1 MEWKKRH
8 MRCLALCVALAVL
21 LVGQAWAAI
30 PKQLIAGGHTV
41 GIRMQTEGVVIT
53 GFDAS
58 GSAAEKAGLRAG
70 DVIRMVNH
78 TPVED
83 AAALRE
89 LLEESDGAATVEAER
104 GDKTVEVLVQ
114 PQKDGEVRLGAYI
127 RDSIA
132 GIGNVTFYDPETGL
146 YGALGHGISDQS
158 TMTLLPLHEGTLV
171 ESSVVSVVQGQVGA
185 PGQLQGAF
193 DLRQTVGSVTANTER
208 GIFGT
213 MEQAPE
219 GELMPVAENSEI
231 TTGPAIILS
240 NVDGKQ
246 TQAYTV
252 EISRL
257 YPFSKDSRNLLLQ
270 VTDERLLEKTGG
282 IVQGMS
288 GSPILQNGKI
298 VGAVTHVL
306 VNDPTRG
313 YGIFAENMLKA
324 VYDAA

>member
-1 MEWKKRH
+1 
-8 MRCLALCVALAVL
+8 
-21 LVGQAWAAI
+21 
-30 PKQLIAGGHTV
+30 
-41 GIRMQTEGVVIT
+41 
-53 GFDAS
+53 
-58 GSAAEKAGLRAG
+58 
-70 DVIRMVNH
+70 
-78 TPVED
+78 
-83 AAALRE
+83 
-89 LLEESDGAATVEAER
+89 
-104 GDKTVEVLVQ
+104 
-114 PQKDGEVRLGAYI
+114 
-127 RDSIA
+127 
-132 GIGNVTFYDPETGL
+132 
-146 YGALGHGISDQS
+146 
-158 TMTLLPLHEGTLV
+158 
-171 ESSVVSVVQGQVGA
+171 
-185 PGQLQGAF
+185 
-193 DLRQTVGSVTANTER
+193 
-208 GIFGT
+208 
-213 MEQAPE
+213 
-219 GELMPVAENSEI
+219 MPVAENSEI
-231 TTGPAIILS
+231 TTGPATILS